1 MQASVAMRIFVSMF
15 LLLLALQ
22 ASEAVRAAQ
31 PCTADSQCAMPGS
44 ERRFMCQGSVLVSRE
59 RRCLGGFCTYG
70 PETRIDCGGG
80 VGFGNCN
87 SSSGR
92 CRSGTA
98 PITGGGGG
106 LPSSRS
112 QCPPRCICNGKTL
125 IIVTGNAGVK
135 KRCET
140 IEQKC
145 EYGCSC
151 KSEPHC
157 KSAPRT
163 Q

>member
-80 VGFGNCN
+80 
-87 SSSGR
+87 
-92 CRSGTA
+92 
-98 PITGGGGG
+98 GGG